1 MMIVRVLFVT
11 TALCSAC
18 ATTGSGWLAE
28 PWDPSRPM
36 PDDDDLTPPPPPR
49 SPRSGPHAFA
59 TREIRSSQSASRID
73 DSPSAM
79 DETQGRPAKGHL
91 PAAVARP
98 SKPIDGQ
105 VIGTFRNTYYD
116 FPSESDYTGDLVPLF
131 DSQCKSK
138 QSVPRS
144 FFESLCVQGS
154 GLLKSGNAVSFNRRD
169 CDCAPVC
176 PRTGQ
181 KICFDVLDLAK
192 FPWGRGASGQPI
204 TPLLTV
210 AVDTSIVPLGT
221 PIYIPEYDGL
231 PRDLDRRGKHDG
243 CFVAQD
249 RGLHVQGQHVDIFT
263 GQAAMTRLWNSLVPS
278 NVGVTVV
285 LHSPRCDRAAQEG
298 K

>member
-1 MMIVRVLFVT
+1 MIIVRVLFVS

-18 ATTGSGWLAE
+18 ATTGSGWMAE
-28 PWDPSRPM
+28 AWDPSRPM
-36 PDDDDLTPPPPPR
+36 SDDDATVPPPPINAR
-49 SPRSGPHAFA
+49 AGHHTFA

-73 DSPSAM
+73 PSSIVV
-79 DETQGRPAKGHL
+79 DETQGRPAKNQL
-91 PAAVARP
+91 APSVARP
-98 SKPIDGQ
+98 SKPIDGK

-116 FPSESDYTGDLVPLF
+116 FPSESDYTGDSVPLY
-131 DSQCKSK
+131 DGQCKTK

-181 KICFDVLDLAK
+181 RICFDVLDLAK
-192 FPWGRGASGQPI
+192 FPWGRGAGGQPI

-221 PIYIPEYDGL
+221 AIYIPEYDGL
-231 PRDLDRRGKHDG
+231 PRDLDRHGKHDG

-263 GQAAMTRLWNSLVPS
+263 GQSEMTRLWNSLVPS

-285 LHSPRCDRAAQEG
+285 LHSARCDRAVQDG